1 MARWTERLPKNGAA
15 EDQPSGGDLVRV
27 FGGWSR
33 IEGRPWQPVQY
44 WVTKKRNLAS
54 RRQAI
59 RETDKRL
66 RDDHPIS
73 GQRGQHSG
81 VSIVLTHAATADL
94 N

>member
-1 MARWTERLPKNGAA
+1 MDGAAPQSGAA

-33 IEGRPWQPVQY
+33 IEGRPWEPVQY
-44 WVTKKRNLAS
+44 AVTTKRNLAS

-59 RETDKRL
+59 PEIDRRL
-66 RDDHPIS
+66 RHDDRIS
-73 GQRGQHSG
+73 GRCGQHRDLG
-81 VSIVLTHAATADL
+81 LALTRAATADL